1 MRALSPQPGRRNGC
15 PGPDLNGT
23 PVAHIAAA
31 ADGDAL
37 FDALGDPTRRAI
49 LKLLAERPRHV
60 AELARSMPISRPA
73 VSQQL
78 KILRECRLVIAQLQG
93 TRRLYC
99 IDPDAID
106 LARSYLDRLD
116 NRELQ
121 AEDL

>member
-1 MRALSPQPGRRNGC
+1 M
-15 PGPDLNGT
+15 T
-23 PVAHIAAA
+23 PIAAE

-60 AELARSMPISRPA
+60 AELARSLPVSRPA

-78 KILRECRLVIAQLQG
+78 KILRECQLVIVQLQG

-99 IDPDAID
+99 IDPDTID
-106 LARSYLDRLD
+106 VARSYLDQLHNRDLNARD
-116 NRELQ
+116 LNARELNP
-121 AEDL
+121 EDLPQPRDGERPSS